1 MAARRQ
7 WAGTTPEERRATR
20 RRALLDAGIAALG
33 AIDGP
38 ALTIRTVC
46 RSSGVSERNFYEEFG
61 DRDDFVRAVYQDVL
75 ESVMRVVTEFA
86 AEGDDL
92 ETRAVETFIG
102 ATVDNPVYGRV
113 LMVAPFTEPTLG
125 SAGFAGSLAFASLAE
140 KALIDIDDPGRRR
153 FLSVSL
159 VGAASGAII
168 DYLRGDLAISR
179 DELIDYIS
187 RMGRQVSAIFN

>member
-75 ESVMRVVTEFA
+75 ESVMRVVTDSQPKA
-86 AEGDDL
+86 TIWRPARSRPSSGQPSI
-92 ETRAVETFIG
+92 TRST
-102 ATVDNPVYGRV
+102 D
-113 LMVAPFTEPTLG
+113 
-125 SAGFAGSLAFASLAE
+125 AS
-140 KALIDIDDPGRRR
+140 
-153 FLSVSL
+153 
-159 VGAASGAII
+159 
-168 DYLRGDLAISR
+168 
-179 DELIDYIS
+179 
-187 RMGRQVSAIFN
+187 

>member
-113 LMVAPFTEPTLG
+113 LMVAPFTEPTLAAPG
-125 SAGFAGSLAFASLAE
+125 SRAPSPSPHWPRRHSSISMTPDAAGSCRCRSW
-140 KALIDIDDPGRRR
+140 ALPRAPSSIIY
-153 FLSVSL
+153 
-159 VGAASGAII
+159 GAIW
-168 DYLRGDLAISR
+168 L
-179 DELIDYIS
+179 
-187 RMGRQVSAIFN
+187 SAATN

>member
-7 WAGTTPEERRATR
+7 WAGTTPEERRQTR

-33 AIDGP
+33 AVDGP

-46 RSSGVSERNFYEEFG
+46 RSSGVSERNFYEEFD

-86 AEGDDL
+86 AQGEDL
-92 ETRAVETFIG
+92 ETRAVEIFIG
-102 ATVDNPVYGRV
+102 ATVDNPVYGRI

-125 SAGFAGSLAFASLAE
+125 SEGFAGSMAFASLAE
-140 KALIDIDDPGRRR
+140 KALVDVDDPGRRR

-168 DYLRGDLAISR
+168 DYLRGDLAITR

-187 RMGRQVSAIFN
+187 RMGQRLSGIFD